1 MRLYRS
7 IKPVVVSTRR
17 GAGDAG
23 AACARQKRERRKER
37 RDEIL
42 TKRQKSV
49 RHVRC
54 ASRNRGMT
62 RREGDLGNQRS
73 RGFRHMRF
81 GSRGRAGEAGR
92 SGDRSEVASGAYPSR
107 GVGVRPRDDV
117 LAVRVGVSRGRARP
131 RGASRIF
138 ISRRTRDGG
147 APRGRRRSERA
158 GVHPADVHLRRRGR
172 HGGIAR
178 ARGVALARC
187 GPRLHRGEER
197 RLAASA
203 PSANAKTPRR
213 RAVQL
218 ASRPPL
224 ARRV

>member
-1 MRLYRS
+1 
-7 IKPVVVSTRR
+7 
-17 GAGDAG
+17 
-23 AACARQKRERRKER
+23 
-37 RDEIL
+37 
-42 TKRQKSV
+42 
-49 RHVRC
+49 
-54 ASRNRGMT
+54 MT
-62 RREGDLGNQRS
+62 RREGSGRETNGREAFDTCGS
-73 RGFRHMRF
+73 VRGGAR
-81 GSRGRAGEAGR
+81 GEAGR

-197 RLAASA
+197 RLAA

>member
-1 MRLYRS
+1 MREPKSCDARRS
-7 IKPVVVSTRR
+7 R
-17 GAGDAG
+17 GVF
-23 AACARQKRERRKER
+23 RFF
-37 RDEIL
+37 
-42 TKRQKSV
+42 
-49 RHVRC
+49 
-54 ASRNRGMT
+54 
-62 RREGDLGNQRS
+62 QRS

-81 GSRGRAGEAGR
+81 GSRGHAGEAGR

-107 GVGVRPRDDV
+107 GVDVRPRDDV
-117 LAVRVGVSRGRARP
+117 LAIRVGVSRGRARP

-158 GVHPADVHLRRRGR
+158 GVHPADIHLRRRGR
-172 HGGIAR
+172 PGGIAR
-178 ARGVALARC
+178 ARGVALARR

-213 RAVQL
+213 RAVQQ